1 MAGSVNLDQTMCND
15 CRHQD
20 RKSFAVP
27 TCAHPKAYRPNGCQ
41 QACVIAA
48 VKCAGRHWEAK

>member
-1 MAGSVNLDQTMCND
+1 MTERTCQT

-27 TCAHPKAYRPNGCQ
+27 TCAHPKAFRPNGCQ
-41 QACVIAA
+41 QACVIAE
-48 VKCAGRHWEAK
+48 VRCAGRHWGAR